1 MQTPVWKSNGSLLY
15 TFYCFC
21 LFSSFEQNVKLK
33 IVSNRMWFVRVCVN
47 EQPPLIK
54 IYLPRSVME
63 WDKQEAYSL
72 KDDTVF

>member
-1 MQTPVWKSNGSLLY
+1 
-15 TFYCFC
+15 
-21 LFSSFEQNVKLK
+21 
-33 IVSNRMWFVRVCVN
+33 MWFVRVCVN

-72 KDDTVF
+72 KDDTVFWKFKGVLLFNGTYSVKNGM

>member
-1 MQTPVWKSNGSLLY
+1 
-15 TFYCFC
+15 
-21 LFSSFEQNVKLK
+21 
-33 IVSNRMWFVRVCVN
+33 MWFVRVCVN
-47 EQPPLIK
+47 EQLPLIK